1 MPTALQHVLTY
12 LAIPV
17 VVIIVGG
24 CASAFYSPGPKLRS
38 GIQHF
43 AAGLVFAAVASGL
56 LPEILSS
63 HNLFAVVVGF
73 AAGVVL
79 MIGMK
84 WFTEKSKGPEDEPN
98 PMSLVFAAGLDY
110 VVDGLLIGIGFGLS
124 AKAGG
129 ILTFALSIEGLF
141 LAIAVTT
148 ALHHHRASR
157 GKLILVN
164 SVFGLLLA
172 VGATLGAAVFNI
184 ASGSIHTAMLAF
196 GSAALIYLVTE
207 ELLVEAHKPGVTE
220 NPLTA
225 GIFFAGFLLL
235 LGIEMSV

>member
-1 MPTALQHVLTY
+1 MPTALQLVLTY

-24 CASAFYSPGPKLRS
+24 SSSTFYSPGPKLRS

-43 AAGLVFAAVASGL
+43 AAGLVFAAVAAGL
-56 LPEILSS
+56 LPEMLES
-63 HNLFAVVVGF
+63 HDLLAVVVGF
-73 AAGVVL
+73 TAGVGL
-79 MIGMK
+79 MLGMK
-84 WFTEKSKGPEDEPN
+84 WFTEKNGEPA
-98 PMSLVFAAGLDY
+98 PLSLVFAAGVDY

-124 AKAGG
+124 ARAGG
-129 ILTFALSIEGLF
+129 MLTFALSIEGLF
-141 LAIAVTT
+141 LAIAVTS
-148 ALHHHRASR
+148 ALHRHRVTR

-164 SVFGLLLA
+164 SVFGLLFA
-172 VGATLGAAVFNI
+172 VGATAGAAVFNVV
-184 ASGSIHTAMLAF
+184 SGPTHTAMLAF
-196 GSAALIYLVTE
+196 GAAALIYLVTE
-207 ELLVEAHKPGVTE
+207 ELLVEAHQRHATE

>member
-1 MPTALQHVLTY
+1 MPTALQQVLTY

-24 CASAFYSPGPKLRS
+24 SASAFYSPGAKLRS

-43 AAGLVFAAVASGL
+43 AAGLVFAAVAAGL
-56 LPEILSS
+56 LPEILGS
-63 HNLFAVVVGF
+63 HDLLAVVVGF
-73 AAGVVL
+73 TAGVAL
-79 MIGMK
+79 MLGMK
-84 WFTEKSKGPEDEPN
+84 WFTEKSQGTDDEPA
-98 PMSLVFAAGLDY
+98 PLSLVFAAGVDY
-110 VVDGLLIGIGFGLS
+110 VVDGLLVGIGFGLS

-129 ILTFALSIEGLF
+129 MLTFALSIEGLF
-141 LAIAVTT
+141 LAIAVTA
-148 ALHHHRASR
+148 ALRRHRVSP

-164 SVFGLLLA
+164 LVFGLLFA
-172 VGATLGAAVFNI
+172 VGATLGAAVFNLV
-184 ASGSIHTAMLAF
+184 SGSIHTGMLAF

-207 ELLVEAHKPGVTE
+207 ELLVEAHKPDVTE